1 MNHAPV
7 KGKVPPRLVTGVA
20 ARFST
25 FDLLAHDV
33 VVFLHTTLGR
43 HLHVNISQCEHNL
56 CDRDCSPS
64 ITERSSLT

>member
-1 MNHAPV
+1 MSHAPV

-56 CDRDCSPS
+56 
-64 ITERSSLT
+64 